1 MAIERFLEI
10 VCEAAHKLPQ
20 EIKQAAP
27 DIDWRAMNDFANLLR
42 HAYHATNVD
51 IVWNIVQHHLPALR
65 AFVELRARISSK

>member
-27 DIDWRAMNDFANLLR
+27 DIDWRAMKDLPTYCGMLITRRTSTLSGTLF
-42 HAYHATNVD
+42 
-51 IVWNIVQHHLPALR
+51 NITCR
-65 AFVELRARISSK
+65 R